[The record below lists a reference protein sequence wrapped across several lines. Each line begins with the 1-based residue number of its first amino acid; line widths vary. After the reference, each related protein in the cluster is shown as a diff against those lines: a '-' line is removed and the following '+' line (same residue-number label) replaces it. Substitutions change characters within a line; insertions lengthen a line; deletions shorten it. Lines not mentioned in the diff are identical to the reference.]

1 MFDTVQLENSSNLAE
16 PRSPCFFLYGSYCVC
31 YGSGMKKSLLFKY
44 MKFYA
49 FRHFSL
55 TYG

>member
-1 MFDTVQLENSSNLAE
+1 MFDTEQLENSSNLTE
-16 PRSPCFFLYGSYCVC
+16 PRSPCLFLYGSYCVC

-49 FRHFSL
+49 FCHFSL